1 MVFTQVQSNPNFK
14 TILQNLRVEW
24 KGKGDM
30 TWRYQQIAQRRRC
43 CRLPRQEGSEQERRQ
58 TWCWP
63 PHRVT
68 DVFCLLYIAPHH
80 EKRCWGTRRA
90 CANRAWPQQGCS
102 GSAEWA
108 FGRFVPCSQPM
119 AEVPLSAWLCPP
131 WSISCPPCSVLPTA
145 DLCYLHCWDWW
156 LRVKH
161 QLRGSCGKIEK
172 VCRVV
177 CPLSGRS
184 NGPQA
189 WPTEIEKVLPESATL
204 FGPGLGVEMQ
214 QNPSVKENYSS
225 QGKLCVSG

>member
-24 KGKGDM
+24 KGKRDM

-63 PHRVT
+63 PHHVT

-119 AEVPLSAWLCPP
+119 AEAPPQHVALSSMEHLLPSLLCPSHFRPVLSALLGLMVEGQAPAPWLM
-131 WSISCPPCSVLPTA
+131 W
-145 DLCYLHCWDWW
+145 
-156 LRVKH
+156 
-161 QLRGSCGKIEK
+161 
-172 VCRVV
+172 
-177 CPLSGRS
+177 
-184 NGPQA
+184 
-189 WPTEIEKVLPESATL
+189 
-204 FGPGLGVEMQ
+204 
-214 QNPSVKENYSS
+214 
-225 QGKLCVSG
+225 